1 VVTRDRCYDCLRPQG
16 ACFCAAIPSIANQT
30 EVVILQHRRERTH
43 PFNTA
48 RIVHKALQNSQLLI
62 DHISN
67 LAARLRLKPRAGLLF
82 PGKAAQLISDLPA
95 EQYPEQL
102 IVLDGTW
109 HHAKTLFREIPALH
123 FLPQYRL
130 APTSP
135 SHYRIRR
142 APSGTALST
151 IEAVATA
158 LQMIEPETKG
168 FDRLLG
174 AFDTMVQG
182 QLAHAGSHAN
192 PRYRKR
198 QKRTFKNI
206 PLTLLGDLSNIVVAY
221 GEAPAG
227 QRGCQKM
234 PDPPIYWVARRLVS
248 GETFSCALN
257 PPRPLDDTFLGH
269 LELTR
274 ADFAVAVSLDEARKR
289 WAQFCRPDDVV
300 TVFLPGTARLFSFL
314 AAANEPC
321 LVLKSVDLESDGC
334 CSTLDDFLSTREICL
349 PPGTYSSRADKR
361 LANTIALVQH
371 LNVLGDARARNEVF
385 RQPSPASTSNSIRGP
400 HCDSV

>member
-1 VVTRDRCYDCLRPQG
+1 
-16 ACFCAAIPSIANQT
+16 
-30 EVVILQHRRERTH
+30 
-43 PFNTA
+43 
-48 RIVHKALQNSQLLI
+48 
-62 DHISN
+62 
-67 LAARLRLKPRAGLLF
+67 
-82 PGKAAQLISDLPA
+82 LPA
-95 EQYPEQL
+95 EQHPEQL

-109 HHAKTLFREIPALH
+109 HHAKTLFREIRALH
-123 FLPQYRL
+123 SLPQYRL

-168 FDRLLG
+168 FDQLLR
-174 AFDTMVQG
+174 AFDAMVQG
-182 QLAHAGSHAN
+182 QLAHAGSHAS
-192 PRYRKR
+192 PRFRKR
-198 QKRTFKNI
+198 QKRTFNNV

-227 QRGCQKM
+227 QRGCRQVSEA
-234 PDPPIYWVARRLVS
+234 PIYWVARRLVS

-274 ADFAVAVSLDEARKR
+274 DHFATAVSLDEARKR
-289 WAQFCRPDDVV
+289 WAQFRRTNDVV
-300 TVFLPGTARLFSFL
+300 TVLLPGTARLFSFL

-321 LVLKSVDLESDGC
+321 LVLKSVDLESNGC
-334 CSTLDDFLSTREICL
+334 RSTLDDLLSAYQTRVG
-349 PPGTYSSRADKR
+349 PSRHSSRADKR
-361 LANTIALVQH
+361 LASTIALVQS
-371 LNVLGDARARNEVF
+371 LNALGNGRALGNALRHF
-385 RQPSPASTSNSIRGP
+385 
-400 HCDSV
+400 